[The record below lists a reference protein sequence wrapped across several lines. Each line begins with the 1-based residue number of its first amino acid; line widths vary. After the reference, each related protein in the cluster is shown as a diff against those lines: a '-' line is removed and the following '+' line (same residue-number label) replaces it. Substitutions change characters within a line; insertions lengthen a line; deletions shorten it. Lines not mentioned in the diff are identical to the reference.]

1 MTQTKRIILNVA
13 ATYGRSFITLFMG
26 LFSARWVL
34 EALGQTDFGLYGVV
48 GSVIFFV
55 TFLNTVLSMSMTRFY
70 SFSIGAGKNMT
81 ASEANDDLKGWFNT
95 ALSIHICLPLILIAI
110 GYPVC
115 AYALEHWLMIP
126 LERMQS
132 CVWVLRMSF
141 ACAFV
146 SMISAPYVAMFTA
159 YQYITELVVFNLL
172 QTTVLFGGAYALLH
186 CPGDRLIAY
195 AALHLVVYCSILI
208 LQVFRAR
215 KIFPAC
221 RISLSQ
227 MFDTKRLKEVFVFS
241 GMKAIGGLAWVLR
254 GNGSSMLLNI
264 AFGPKA
270 NAAFSVSQQL
280 SSQAS
285 AFSGHLIGAMT
296 PAVTAAVGA
305 RETDNARSMTM
316 RCCKFGALLVIF
328 FGIPLMAEMEYFLT
342 LWLKIVPLYAKELC
356 MAMILVFLL
365 DYLTNGHQIAISAYG
380 KITAWQTYDAI
391 VLFCTLPIGWG
402 YIKLGFGIP
411 GIGYAYLTTIGLM
424 SLGRLYFAKK
434 LMNISILEWSKTVF
448 TPLTFLVLVVYTS
461 TTLIVRNMEMSFLRL
476 FVTSLSSFITT
487 FVFTWLIVLDKQE
500 RSYVLTGINKLK
512 YKLFRKRQI
521 VTSIN

>member
-81 ASEANDDLKGWFNT
+81 EVEAHNDLKGWFNT
-95 ALSIHICLPLILIAI
+95 ALSIHLCLPLILITI
-110 GYPVC
+110 GYPIC
-115 AYALEHWLMIP
+115 AYALDNWLVIP
-126 LERMQS
+126 PDRMQS

-146 SMISAPYVAMFTA
+146 SMVSAPYVAMFTA

-172 QTTVLFGGAYALLH
+172 QTTVLFAGAYGLLF
-186 CPGDRLIAY
+186 CPGDRLIVY
-195 AALHLVVYCSILI
+195 AALNLIVYSVILI
-208 LQVFRAR
+208 LQILRAR
-215 KIFPAC
+215 KIFTAC
-221 RISLSQ
+221 RVSLSQ
-227 MFDTKRLKEVFVFS
+227 MFNKKRLKEVFVFS
-241 GMKAIGGLAWVLR
+241 GMKALGGLAWVLR

-296 PAVTAAVGA
+296 PAVTTAVGA
-305 RETDNARSMTM
+305 GDTNNARALTM

-328 FGIPLMAEMEYFLT
+328 FGIPLIAEMEYFLT
-342 LWLKIVPLYAKELC
+342 LWLKTVPLYAKELC
-356 MAMILVFLL
+356 SAMILVFLL
-365 DYLTNGHQIAISAYG
+365 DYVTNGHQIAISATG

-402 YIKLGFGIP
+402 YIKLGAGVP
-411 GIGYAYLTTIGLM
+411 GIGYAYLTTIVLM
-424 SLGRLYFAKK
+424 SMGRLYFAKK
-434 LMNISILEWSKTVF
+434 LMNILILEWVKMVF
-448 TPLTFLVLVVYTS
+448 IPLAFLSGVVYAID
-461 TTLIVRNMEMSFLRL
+461 IVIVANIEMSFWRL
-476 FVTSLSSFITT
+476 CLTSATSFLLALFIG
-487 FVFTWLIVLDKQE
+487 WLIVLDQLE
-500 RSYVLTGINKLK
+500 RKYLLSGLHKLK
-512 YKLFRKRQI
+512 RKISHRG
-521 VTSIN
+521 

>member
-81 ASEANDDLKGWFNT
+81 ESDAHNDLKGWFNT
-95 ALSIHICLPLILIAI
+95 ALSIHLCLPLILITI
-110 GYPVC
+110 GYPIC
-115 AYALEHWLMIP
+115 AYALDNWLVIP
-126 LERMQS
+126 PERMQS

-146 SMISAPYVAMFTA
+146 SMVSAPYVAMFTA

-172 QTTVLFGGAYALLH
+172 QTTVLFGGAYALLY
-186 CPGDRLIAY
+186 CPGDRLIVY
-195 AALHLVVYCSILI
+195 AVLHLIVYSVILI
-208 LQVFRAR
+208 LQVIRAR
-215 KIFPAC
+215 RIFTAC
-221 RISLSQ
+221 RVSLSH
-227 MFDTKRLKEVFVFS
+227 MFNKKRLKEVFVFS
-241 GMKAIGGLAWVLR
+241 GMKALGGLAWVLR

-296 PAVTAAVGA
+296 PAVTTAVGA
-305 RETDNARSMTM
+305 GDTNNARALTM

-328 FGIPLMAEMEYFLT
+328 FGIPLIAEMEYFLT
-342 LWLKIVPLYAKELC
+342 LWLKTVPLYAKELC
-356 MAMILVFLL
+356 SAMILVFLL
-365 DYLTNGHQIAISAYG
+365 DYVTNGHQIAISATG

-402 YIKLGFGIP
+402 YIKLGMGVP
-411 GIGYAYLTTIGLM
+411 GIGYAYLTTIVLM
-424 SLGRLYFAKK
+424 SIGRLYFAKK
-434 LMNISILEWSKTVF
+434 LMNISILEWLKTVLM
-448 TPLTFLVLVVYTS
+448 PISILIVLVYISSNSV
-461 TTLIVRNMEMSFLRL
+461 VRNMEMSFLRL
-476 FVTSLSSFITT
+476 CITSATSFILTLLIA
-487 FVFTWLIVLDKQE
+487 WLIVFDGQE
-500 RSYVLTGINKLK
+500 RNYILLIFKKFKTCFTK
-512 YKLFRKRQI
+512 
-521 VTSIN
+521 

>member
-81 ASEANDDLKGWFNT
+81 EVEAHNDLKGWFNT
-95 ALSIHICLPLILIAI
+95 ALSIHICLPLILITI

-115 AYALEHWLMIP
+115 AYALDNWLVIP
-126 LERMQS
+126 PERMQS

-146 SMISAPYVAMFTA
+146 SMVSAPYVAMFTA

-172 QTTVLFGGAYALLH
+172 QTTVLFAGAYALLY
-186 CPGDRLIAY
+186 CPGDRLIVY
-195 AALHLVVYCSILI
+195 AALHLIVYSVILI
-208 LQVFRAR
+208 LQVLRAR
-215 KIFPAC
+215 RIFTAC
-221 RISLSQ
+221 RVSLSH
-227 MFDTKRLKEVFVFS
+227 MFNKKRLKEVFVFS
-241 GMKAIGGLAWVLR
+241 GMKALGGLAWVLR

-296 PAVTAAVGA
+296 PAVTTAVGA
-305 RETDNARSMTM
+305 GDTNNARALTM

-328 FGIPLMAEMEYFLT
+328 FGVPLIVEMEYFLT
-342 LWLKIVPLYAKELC
+342 LWLKTVPLYAKELC
-356 MAMILVFLL
+356 SAMILVFLF
-365 DYLTNGHQIAISAYG
+365 DYLTNGHQIAISATG

-391 VLFCTLPIGWG
+391 VLFCTLPIGWA
-402 YIKLGFGIP
+402 YIKLGMGVP
-411 GIGYAYLTTIGLM
+411 GIGYAYLTTIVLM

-434 LMNISILEWSKTVF
+434 LMDISILEWGKTVF
-448 TPLTFLVLVVYTS
+448 IPLFFLFGIVYGIDIM
-461 TTLIVRNMEMSFLRL
+461 IVANIEMSFWRL
-476 FVTSLSSFITT
+476 CLTSSVSFLATL
-487 FVFTWLIVLDKQE
+487 VLGWLIVLDQSE
-500 RSYVLTGINKLK
+500 REYILSGLNKLK
-512 YKLFRKRQI
+512 RKI
-521 VTSIN
+521 SHSE